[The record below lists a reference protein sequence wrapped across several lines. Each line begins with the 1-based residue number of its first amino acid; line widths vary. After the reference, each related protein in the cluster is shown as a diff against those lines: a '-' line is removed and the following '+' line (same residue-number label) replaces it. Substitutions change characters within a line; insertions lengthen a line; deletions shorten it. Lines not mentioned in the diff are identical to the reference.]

1 MSCLATSAPFFDDI
15 PLAEARQATIS
26 QKGFLPKCYG
36 QFYLKMPAKIKVFTS
51 TLPMISNSMVIQI
64 HLFVFVIL
72 KNIQTSLGY
81 QSSSKC
87 PSGLVLW

>member
-26 QKGFLPKCYG
+26 QKGFLPKFYG
-36 QFYLKMPAKIKVFTS
+36 QFYLKIKVFTS
-51 TLPMISNSMVIQI
+51 TLPMISNLMVIQI